1 MTDRAV
7 RTLVLGGVRSGK
19 SAHGESLL
27 GEHRQIRYLATGPLT
42 SSDGDWM
49 DRVRIHRE
57 RRDAR
62 YTTIETTDL
71 GHALRSAPDIP
82 ALVDDLGNWLTAQI
96 DAVHGWTS
104 GSEID
109 LDGPIDDL
117 CDALGAM
124 TADVVLISPEAGL
137 SLVPPTPAGRVF
149 QDLLGTLNARV
160 AQVCERVDLV
170 VAGRVLNLP
179 ATPGS
184 PITRTTTGSADSAS
198 DTPPPSAPA
207 SDHDEPAPGT
217 SVATATPTADSSAP
231 DSSAPDSSA
240 PDSSAPE
247 PIAGVGF
254 STGPRPDPTDAEV
267 FAPIT
272 PPDEAIAQDARKRQA
287 TLTKPP
293 GSLGRVEEIGVWIA
307 ACQGQCPP
315 APLTSPTV
323 VVFAG
328 DHGVARG
335 GVSAFPPEVTAQ
347 MVANISAGG
356 AAVNV
361 MAGRVGATVK
371 VVDMSVDADT
381 APELSRYKVRRS
393 SDDLRTTDAI
403 TLAEA
408 REALAAGRAIADD
421 LVDSGTDLLIAGEMG
436 IGNTTPATV
445 LIGAL
450 TRREPV
456 EIVGRGTGVDD
467 AGWMRKTA
475 AIRDGMRRARKVI
488 HDPLA
493 LLAAVGGADLA
504 ATVGFLAQA
513 ALRRTPVILDGVV
526 ITAAAM
532 VANELAPGAMRWWI
546 AGHRSVEPAHQIA
559 LEHLDLVP
567 VLDLSM
573 RLGEGSGAVLALPI
587 VQSAAD
593 LLVSMATFDE
603 AGVTDNSTPDGD
615 SADGTIAADA
625 ETS

>member
-1 MTDRAV
+1 MADRAT

-27 GEHRQIRYLATGPLT
+27 RAHQQIRYLATGPVT
-42 SSDGDWM
+42 TADAEWTA
-49 DRVRIHRE
+49 RVDTHKQ

-71 GHALRSAPDIP
+71 AEALRAAPDIP
-82 ALVDDLGNWLTAQI
+82 ALVDDLGSWLTARI
-96 DAVHGWTS
+96 DAVDGWQS
-104 GSEID
+104 GSKID
-109 LDGPIDDL
+109 LDADITEL
-117 CDALGAM
+117 CDALQAM
-124 TADVVLISPEAGL
+124 NADVVLISSEVGL
-137 SLVPPTPAGRVF
+137 SLVPPTPAGRLF
-149 QDLLGTLNARV
+149 QDLLGTLNSAV
-160 AQVCERVDLV
+160 AQVCDRVSLV
-170 VAGRVLNLP
+170 VAGRVLDLP
-179 ATPGS
+179 GGPSAGDLTGATASAAPAPAVAPVTTAPVATPAPVTPGAVTE
-184 PITRTTTGSADSAS
+184 PTPVTAS
-198 DTPPPSAPA
+198 GDL
-207 SDHDEPAPGT
+207 
-217 SVATATPTADSSAP
+217 
-231 DSSAPDSSA
+231 
-240 PDSSAPE
+240 
-247 PIAGVGF
+247 
-254 STGPRPDPTDAEV
+254 PDPTDAEV
-267 FAPIT
+267 FGPIT
-272 PPDEAIAQDARKRQA
+272 PPSEAVAFEARERHK

-293 GSLGRVEEIGVWIA
+293 GSLGRLEEIGVWIS

-315 APLTSPTV
+315 SPITSPSV

-347 MVANISAGG
+347 MVANISSGG

-361 MAGRVGATVK
+361 MAARIGASVT

-381 APELSRYKVRRS
+381 APHLSTFKVRRS
-393 SDDLRTTDAI
+393 SEDLRTTDSI

-408 REALAAGRAIADD
+408 RAALAAGRAIADR
-421 LVDSGTDLLIAGEMG
+421 LVDSGSDLLIAGEMG

-467 AGWMRKTA
+467 HGWMRKTA
-475 AIRDGMRRARKVI
+475 AIRDGMRRARKVV

-493 LLAAVGGADLA
+493 LLAAVGGADLT
-504 ATVGFLAQA
+504 ATAGFLAQA

-532 VANELAPGAMRWWI
+532 VANELAPGATRWWI

-559 LEHLDLVP
+559 LDHLDLEP

-573 RLGEGSGAVLALPI
+573 RLGEGSGAVLALPV
-587 VQSAAD
+587 VQSATD
-593 LLVSMATFDE
+593 ILISMATFAE
-603 AGVTDNSTPDGD
+603 AGVTDRDD
-615 SADGTIAADA
+615 SAVPEAA
-625 ETS
+625 ESS

>member
-19 SAHGESLL
+19 SAHGESVL

-57 RRDAR
+57 RRDDR

-71 GHALRSAPDIP
+71 GHALRAAPDIP

-179 ATPGS
+179 AAPG
-184 PITRTTTGSADSAS
+184 PMLTRSTTGSATPAS
-198 DTPPPSAPA
+198 DTQLPTATT
-207 SDHDEPAPGT
+207 SDHDGPTVTPSIAA
-217 SVATATPTADSSAP
+217 ATTDI
-231 DSSAPDSSA
+231 
-240 PDSSAPE
+240 SAPE
-247 PIAGVGF
+247 PVAAVGF
-254 STGPRPDPTDAEV
+254 SAGPRPDPTDAEV

-272 PPDEAIAQDARKRQA
+272 PPDEAIAQDARKRHA

-393 SDDLRTTDAI
+393 SDDLRTTDAL

-421 LVDSGTDLLIAGEMG
+421 LVDSGTDVLIAGEMG

-445 LIGAL
+445 LVGAL

-513 ALRRTPVILDGVV
+513 AVRRTPVILDGVV

-593 LLVSMATFDE
+593 LLVSMATFGE
-603 AGVTDNSTPDGD
+603 AGVTDKSAPDANTTAG
-615 SADGTIAADA
+615 ATTADA

>member
-27 GEHRQIRYLATGPLT
+27 GDHRQIRYLATGPLT

-49 DRVRIHRE
+49 DRVRLHRE
-57 RRDAR
+57 RRDDR

-71 GHALRSAPDIP
+71 GHALRAAPDIP

-117 CDALGAM
+117 CDALAAM

-149 QDLLGTLNARV
+149 QDLLGTLNVRV

-170 VAGRVLNLP
+170 VAGRVLHLP
-179 ATPGS
+179 AEPRPATTSTPDAPAAGVEA
-184 PITRTTTGSADSAS
+184 PGRDTTETETTEKDTTDSAD
-198 DTPPPSAPA
+198 TPAPVA
-207 SDHDEPAPGT
+207 TTPDRGEPAPAP
-217 SVATATPTADSSAP
+217 SDPVAAAVATA
-231 DSSAPDSSA
+231 
-240 PDSSAPE
+240 PE
-247 PIAGVGF
+247 PVAGVGL
-254 STGPRPDPTDAEV
+254 SERPRPDPTDAEV
-267 FAPIT
+267 FAPVR
-272 PPDEAIAQDARKRQA
+272 PPDELVAQDARNRQA

-361 MAGRVGATVK
+361 MAGRVGAAVK

-421 LVDSGTDLLIAGEMG
+421 LIDSGTDLLIAGEMG

-532 VANELAPGAMRWWI
+532 VANEFAPGAMRWWI

-603 AGVTDNSTPDGD
+603 AGVSDKSARAGDTTD
-615 SADGTIAADA
+615 DA

>member
-1 MTDRAV
+1 MADRAT

-27 GEHRQIRYLATGPLT
+27 RAHQQIRYLATGPVTT
-42 SSDGDWM
+42 SDAEWTA
-49 DRVRIHRE
+49 RVDTHKQ

-71 GHALRSAPDIP
+71 AEALRAAPDIP
-82 ALVDDLGNWLTAQI
+82 ALVDDLGSWLTARI
-96 DAVHGWTS
+96 DAVDGWQS

-109 LDGPIDDL
+109 LDADITEL
-117 CDALGAM
+117 CDALQAM
-124 TADVVLISPEAGL
+124 NADVVLISSEVGL
-137 SLVPPTPAGRVF
+137 SLVPPTPAGRLF
-149 QDLLGTLNARV
+149 QDLLGTLNSAV
-160 AQVCERVDLV
+160 AQVCDRVSLV
-170 VAGRVLNLP
+170 VAGRVLDLP
-179 ATPGS
+179 GDPAAGDHTGATASAAPAPAVAPVTTAPVATPAPVTPGAVTE
-184 PITRTTTGSADSAS
+184 PTPVTAS
-198 DTPPPSAPA
+198 GDL
-207 SDHDEPAPGT
+207 
-217 SVATATPTADSSAP
+217 
-231 DSSAPDSSA
+231 
-240 PDSSAPE
+240 
-247 PIAGVGF
+247 
-254 STGPRPDPTDAEV
+254 PDPTDAEV
-267 FAPIT
+267 FGPIT
-272 PPDEAIAQDARKRQA
+272 PPSEAVAFEARERHK

-293 GSLGRVEEIGVWIA
+293 GSLGRLEEIGVWIS

-315 APLTSPTV
+315 SPITSPSV

-347 MVANISAGG
+347 MVANISSGG

-361 MAGRVGATVK
+361 MAARIGASVT

-381 APELSRYKVRRS
+381 APHLSTFKVRRS
-393 SDDLRTTDAI
+393 SEDLRTTDSI

-408 REALAAGRAIADD
+408 RAALAAGRAIADR
-421 LVDSGTDLLIAGEMG
+421 LVDSGSDLLIAGEMG

-467 AGWMRKTA
+467 HGWMRKTA
-475 AIRDGMRRARKVI
+475 AIRDGMRRARKVV

-493 LLAAVGGADLA
+493 LLAAVGGADLT
-504 ATVGFLAQA
+504 ATAGFLAQA

-532 VANELAPGAMRWWI
+532 VANELAPGATRWWI

-559 LEHLDLVP
+559 LDHLDLEP

-573 RLGEGSGAVLALPI
+573 RLGEGSGAVLALPV
-587 VQSAAD
+587 VQSATD
-593 LLVSMATFDE
+593 ILISMATFAE
-603 AGVTDNSTPDGD
+603 AGVTDRDD
-615 SADGTIAADA
+615 SAVPEAA
-625 ETS
+625 ESS

>member
-27 GEHRQIRYLATGPLT
+27 DGHRQIRYLATGPLT
-42 SSDGDWM
+42 SSDGEWM
-49 DRVRIHRE
+49 DRVRLHRE
-57 RRDAR
+57 RRDDR

-71 GHALRSAPDIP
+71 GQALRAAPDIP

-109 LDGPIDDL
+109 LDGRIDDL
-117 CDALGAM
+117 CDALRAM
-124 TADVVLISPEAGL
+124 SADVVIISPEAGL

-149 QDLLGTLNARV
+149 QDLLGTLNVRV
-160 AQVCERVDLV
+160 AEVCERVDLV

-179 ATPGS
+179 AGAPADESVSPHVTDADPTGNAGQAAATP
-184 PITRTTTGSADSAS
+184 TTT
-198 DTPPPSAPA
+198 PPA
-207 SDHDEPAPGT
+207 SDDPTPTPPSTAAAA
-217 SVATATPTADSSAP
+217 VATTFGTT
-231 DSSAPDSSA
+231 
-240 PDSSAPE
+240 PE
-247 PIAGVGF
+247 PVAGVGV
-254 STGPRPDPTDAEV
+254 SERPRPDPTDAEV
-267 FAPIT
+267 FAPIA
-272 PPDEAIAQDARKRQA
+272 PPDEAVAQDARKRQA
-287 TLTKPP
+287 VLTKPP

-347 MVANISAGG
+347 MVANIAAGG

-361 MAGRVGATVK
+361 MAGRVGAAVK

-381 APELSRYKVRRS
+381 PPELSRYKVRRS
-393 SDDLRTTDAI
+393 SEDLRTTDTI
-403 TLAEA
+403 SLAEA

-559 LEHLDLVP
+559 LDHLDLVP

-593 LLVSMATFDE
+593 LLGSMATFDE
-603 AGVTDNSTPDGD
+603 AGVSDRE
-615 SADGTIAADA
+615 A
-625 ETS
+625 EHATVETT

>member
-27 GEHRQIRYLATGPLT
+27 DGHRQIRYLATGPLT
-42 SSDGDWM
+42 SSDGEWM
-49 DRVRIHRE
+49 DRVRLHRE
-57 RRDAR
+57 RRDDR

-71 GHALRSAPDIP
+71 GQALRAAPDIP

-109 LDGPIDDL
+109 LDGRIDDL
-117 CDALGAM
+117 CDALRAM
-124 TADVVLISPEAGL
+124 SADVVIISPEAGL

-149 QDLLGTLNARV
+149 QDLLGTLNVRV
-160 AQVCERVDLV
+160 AEVCERVDLV

-179 ATPGS
+179 AGAPADESVSPHVTDADPTGNAGQAAATP
-184 PITRTTTGSADSAS
+184 TTT
-198 DTPPPSAPA
+198 PPA
-207 SDHDEPAPGT
+207 SDDPTPTPPSTAAAA
-217 SVATATPTADSSAP
+217 VATTFGTT
-231 DSSAPDSSA
+231 
-240 PDSSAPE
+240 PE
-247 PIAGVGF
+247 PVAGVGV
-254 STGPRPDPTDAEV
+254 SERPRPDPTDAEV
-267 FAPIT
+267 FAPIA
-272 PPDEAIAQDARKRQA
+272 PPDEAVAQDARKRQA
-287 TLTKPP
+287 VLTKPP

-347 MVANISAGG
+347 MVANIAAGG

-361 MAGRVGATVK
+361 MAGRVGAAVK

-381 APELSRYKVRRS
+381 PPELSRYKVRRS
-393 SDDLRTTDAI
+393 SEDLRTTDTI
-403 TLAEA
+403 SLAEA
-408 REALAAGRAIADD
+408 RAALAAGRAIADD

-559 LEHLDLVP
+559 LDHLDLVP

-593 LLVSMATFDE
+593 LLGSMATFDE
-603 AGVTDNSTPDGD
+603 AGVSDRE
-615 SADGTIAADA
+615 A
-625 ETS
+625 EHATVETT

>member
-27 GEHRQIRYLATGPLT
+27 GGHQQIRYLATGPLT
-42 SSDGDWM
+42 SSDGEWM
-49 DRVRIHRE
+49 DRVRVHRE
-57 RRDAR
+57 RRDDR

-71 GHALRSAPDIP
+71 GHALRAAPDIP

-117 CDALGAM
+117 CDALRAM
-124 TADVVLISPEAGL
+124 SADVVLISPEAGL

-149 QDLLGTLNARV
+149 QDLLGTLNGRIA
-160 AQVCERVDLV
+160 AVCERVDLV
-170 VAGRVLNLP
+170 VAGRVLHLP
-179 ATPGS
+179 AEPAA
-184 PITRTTTGSADSAS
+184 TTSHPADVVGAPAEAAPHQGTADSADAMS
-198 DTPPPSAPA
+198 DAATTAPDRGE
-207 SDHDEPAPGT
+207 S
-217 SVATATPTADSSAP
+217 TPTIASMNATTVSA
-231 DSSAPDSSA
+231 
-240 PDSSAPE
+240 APE
-247 PIAGVGF
+247 PVAGVGV
-254 STGPRPDPTDAEV
+254 SERPRPDPTDAEV

-272 PPDEAIAQDARKRQA
+272 PPDEAVAQDARNRQA
-287 TLTKPP
+287 SLTKPP

-381 APELSRYKVRRS
+381 SPELSRYKVRRS
-393 SDDLRTTDAI
+393 SEDLRTTDAI

-408 REALAAGRAIADD
+408 RQALAAGRAIADD

-445 LIGAL
+445 LVGAL

-559 LEHLDLVP
+559 LDHLDLVP

-603 AGVTDNSTPDGD
+603 AGVTDNGAPD
-615 SADGTIAADA
+615 ADTTDDT
-625 ETS
+625 ETA